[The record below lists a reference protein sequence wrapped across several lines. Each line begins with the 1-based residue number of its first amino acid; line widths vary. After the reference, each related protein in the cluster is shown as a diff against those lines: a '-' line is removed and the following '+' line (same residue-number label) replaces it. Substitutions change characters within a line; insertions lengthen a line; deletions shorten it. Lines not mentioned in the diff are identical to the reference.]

1 MNRSPALFIVGHGSR
16 SAAGVAEFRA
26 LTGLVHAH
34 APHLALGS
42 GFIELAEP
50 HLDDGLD
57 ALVAGGPGHVV
68 AAPLVLLGARHLKD
82 DGPAFLARARDR
94 HPGVRFSYA
103 AHLGLHPLVLELAEE
118 RIRSAGGDHGIAG
131 NGDRSGTAVLLVGR
145 GSTDP
150 DANSDLAK
158 AARLLA
164 EGRGLDQV
172 EPAFVSLASPSVPE
186 GLERCRRL
194 GASRVVVMPYFL
206 FTGVLVE
213 RIAAQ
218 AAAWAGE
225 HPEVD
230 VRTGPH
236 LGADPHVA
244 RVVVERFDQAV
255 AGTSVTPCDRC
266 VYRVAL
272 PGHESEVGRPL
283 VPGPHHHAHQSHA
296 HHNHPFPA

>member
-1 MNRSPALFIVGHGSR
+1 MTGDAALFLVGHGSR

-68 AAPLVLLGARHLKD
+68 AVPLVLLGARHLKD
-82 DGPAFLARARDR
+82 DGPAFLARARHR

-103 AHLGLHPLVLELAEE
+103 SHLGLHPLVLEVAEE
-118 RIRSAGGDHGIAG
+118 RIRSARGDDGNG
-131 NGDRSGTAVLLVGR
+131 NGDAAGTAVLLVGR

-164 EGRGLDQV
+164 EGRGVGGV

-194 GASRVVVMPYFL
+194 GARRVVVIPYFL

-236 LGADPHVA
+236 LGADPRVA
-244 RVVVERFDQAV
+244 RLVVERFDQAV
-255 AGTSVTPCDRC
+255 AGTSVTPCDGC

-272 PGHESEVGRPL
+272 PGHEAEVGRPL
-283 VPGPHHHAHQSHA
+283 ALGAHHHA
-296 HHNHPFPA
+296 HHNHPSPA

>member
-1 MNRSPALFIVGHGSR
+1 MTGDAALFLVGHGSR

-68 AAPLVLLGARHLKD
+68 AVPLVLLGARHLKD
-82 DGPAFLARARDR
+82 DGPAFLARARHR

-103 AHLGLHPLVLELAEE
+103 SHLGLHPLVLEVAEE
-118 RIRSAGGDHGIAG
+118 RIRSAGGDGSNG
-131 NGDRSGTAVLLVGR
+131 NGHGHPAGTAVLLVGR

-164 EGRGLDQV
+164 EGRGLGEV
-172 EPAFVSLASPSVPE
+172 EPAFVSLASPSVSE

-194 GASRVVVMPYFL
+194 GARRVVVMPYFL

-236 LGADPHVA
+236 LGADPRVA
-244 RVVVERFDQAV
+244 RLVVERFDQAV
-255 AGTSVTPCDRC
+255 AGTSVTPCDGC

-272 PGHESEVGRPL
+272 PGHEAEVGRPL
-283 VPGPHHHAHQSHA
+283 APGPHHHV
-296 HHNHPFPA
+296 HHNHPSPA

>member
-1 MNRSPALFIVGHGSR
+1 MTGGAALFIVGHGSR

-34 APHLALGS
+34 APHLGLGS

-57 ALVAGGPGHVV
+57 TLVAGGAGHVV
-68 AAPLVLLGARHLKD
+68 AVPLVLLGARHLKD
-82 DGPAFLARARDR
+82 DGPAFLARARHR

-103 AHLGLHPLVLELAEE
+103 SHLGLHPLVLEVAEE
-118 RIRSAGGDHGIAG
+118 RIRSARGDGG
-131 NGDRSGTAVLLVGR
+131 NGHGDPAGTAVLVVGR

-164 EGRGLDQV
+164 EGRDLGEV

-194 GASRVVVMPYFL
+194 GARRVVVIPYFL

-218 AAAWAGE
+218 AVAWA
-225 HPEVD
+225 V
-230 VRTGPH
+230 
-236 LGADPHVA
+236 
-244 RVVVERFDQAV
+244 
-255 AGTSVTPCDRC
+255 
-266 VYRVAL
+266 
-272 PGHESEVGRPL
+272 
-283 VPGPHHHAHQSHA
+283 
-296 HHNHPFPA
+296 